1 MKEDSSDGRYN
12 TNLAAEFYVLS
23 MLYRLGFDASLT
35 LGNKKAV
42 DIVVVL
48 EAGRSVTIDVKGL
61 AGAHGWLMGGIPA
74 SPKANHFIVLLTFEG
89 KMSDAKGQAPRC
101 WVFRHEEI
109 LPLVKISKNPIG
121 KQPMKYVSRKEV
133 LTNFAHLE
141 AAWYRL
147 AGDKRPDAHRL

>member
-1 MKEDSSDGRYN
+1 MKEDSRNGRYN
-12 TNLAAEFYVLS
+12 TNLAAEFHVLS

-42 DIVVVL
+42 DIAVVL
-48 EAGRSVTIDVKGL
+48 EAGRTVTIDVKGL
-61 AGAHGWLMGGIPA
+61 AAPNDWLMGGVPD
-74 SPKANHFIVLLTFEG
+74 SPKANHFMVLLTFEG

-101 WVFRHEEI
+101 WVFRHDEI
-109 LPLVKISKNPIG
+109 LPLVKTSKNPTS

-133 LTNFAHLE
+133 LINFAHLE

-147 AGDKRPDAHRL
+147 AEDKR